1 MLNQEQITLRLT
13 PSDLGLIAES
23 QEALD
28 LALGLFGNKQAL
40 ALNWLNTPVL
50 GLGNKKPV
58 ELLQTEPGRKRV
70 IEFIWRLENGAGV

>member
-1 MLNQEQITLRLT
+1 MTQQLQNGLSFS
-13 PSDLGLIAES
+13 PADLGLTAES

-50 GLGNKKPV
+50 GLANKKPV

-70 IEFIWRLENGAGV
+70 IEFIWRLENGAGI

>member
-1 MLNQEQITLRLT
+1 MTQQSTNGRSFS
-13 PSDLGLIAES
+13 PADLSLPVEA

-28 LALGLFGNKQAL
+28 LALGLFGNKQPL
-40 ALNWLNTPVL
+40 ALNWLNTPAL

>member
-1 MLNQEQITLRLT
+1 MELSQNGSGFS
-13 PSDLGLIAES
+13 PADLSLPAES

-40 ALNWLNTPVL
+40 AMNWLNTPVL
-50 GLGNKKPV
+50 GLGNKKPA

-70 IEFIWRLENGAGV
+70 IEFIWRLENGAGI

>member
-1 MLNQEQITLRLT
+1 VELSQNGSSFS
-13 PSDLGLIAES
+13 PADLGLPVEA

-70 IEFIWRLENGAGV
+70 IEFIWRLENGAGI